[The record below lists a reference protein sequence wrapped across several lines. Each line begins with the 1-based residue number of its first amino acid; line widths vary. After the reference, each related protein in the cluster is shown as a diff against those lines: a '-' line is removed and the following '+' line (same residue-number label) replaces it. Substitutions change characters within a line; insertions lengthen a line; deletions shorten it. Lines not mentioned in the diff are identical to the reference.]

1 MRIIVSLALA
11 ASASFAQDPVFRE
24 RVNIVIAPTA
34 VLDSDGRHIN
44 GLEPHNFKLYDNG
57 KLQEI
62 KEDISF
68 VPISLVVA
76 IQRSA
81 KTELVLPALQKMASM
96 LESLV
101 MGEQGEAAIIGFDH
115 RIETFCDFTSDG
127 KKFQEALQK
136 LKPGS
141 YTSRQTD
148 AVISAIRLLKS
159 RPANRRRVLLLIS
172 ETRDG
177 GSEGKVRE
185 ALTELQLAN
194 VIVYPVNM
202 SYWVNKLLTPD
213 QPARPSPIPP
223 SARPMPTGMPQTPT
237 SAAQMGVGGT
247 FGSVLPLVKE
257 IFVATKSIFVDN
269 PQELYSKYTGG
280 VETNFVGLKGLE
292 QAMDRISEELHS
304 QYLLSYNPNNKDD
317 GGYHTIQVVVNKP
330 SLRVRT
336 RAGYWMAAV
345 PK

>member
-1 MRIIVSLALA
+1 LAQE
-11 ASASFAQDPVFRE
+11 SQIPVFRE

-34 VLDSDGRHIN
+34 VLDGDGRHVN

-57 KLQEI
+57 RLQEI

-81 KTELVLPALQKMASM
+81 KTELALPALQKMGSM

-101 MGEQGEAAIIGFDH
+101 IGEQGEAAIIGFDH
-115 RIETFCDFTSDG
+115 RIETLCDFTNDG

-148 AVISAIRLLKS
+148 AVVAAVRLLKS
-159 RPANRRRVLLLIS
+159 RPVNRRRVLLLIS

-185 ALTELQLAN
+185 ALTELQLHN

-223 SARPMPTGMPQTPT
+223 SARPMPTGVPQTPT

-292 QAMDRISEELHS
+292 QAMDRIGDELHS
-304 QYLLSYNPNNKDD
+304 QYLLSYNPNNKED

-330 SLRVRT
+330 GLKVRT

-345 PK
+345 PN